1 MLNAASAAINI
12 TVIIMKMFVNL
23 FDFNIM
29 VYPNNIDASAI
40 RIGNKEF
47 IIIGLITSNDVMYIP
62 VMFITLMN
70 IRVLTLSFSDS
81 SILLIP
87 LIADSSN
94 TKTTV
99 TDCGRGILR

>member
-29 VYPNNIDASAI
+29 VYPNNIDASVI

-94 TKTTV
+94 TKITV